1 MFQPKL
7 FINDTIIQT
16 NNKNLTHIAS
26 WNRYL
31 YERTNAVNVQLIK
44 YKYIRLIVG
53 RKIIDS
59 YTY

>member
-16 NNKNLTHIAS
+16 NNNNLTHIATC
-26 WNRYL
+26 NQYL

-53 RKIIDS
+53 KKIIDS